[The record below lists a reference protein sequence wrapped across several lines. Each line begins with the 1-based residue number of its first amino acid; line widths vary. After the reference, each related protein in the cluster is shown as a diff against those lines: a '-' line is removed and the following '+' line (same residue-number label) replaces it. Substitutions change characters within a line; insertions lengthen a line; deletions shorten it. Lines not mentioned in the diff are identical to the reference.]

1 MNKLKTIGISAL
13 AGSLVAFS
21 AQAVEMAVSGSAEI
35 TSTHK
40 STNEVTG
47 NPYGTASNVTFTA
60 SGELDI
66 GVGITAYTAL
76 GATGAFTSSQYS
88 FDLGSM
94 GTLTVNQGSTAGAG
108 TIDNVMPTAYEEAD
122 AGFSTGMIDIGGSAT
137 GTYFGYSKS
146 LDTGGVTIGG
156 AYSPGPDGG
165 TSGPGS
171 VGGGSGA
178 TAYDMFITAS
188 PVDGLNVGFGVG
200 QQDNAGAAD
209 ADERTMHVT
218 YAMGSVT
225 VGVMR
230 ATDETSG
237 GTEHNSAGFGISAN
251 VTDDL
256 SVSYQYLETEYDA
269 TTGADIVA
277 EFVGLSAAYS
287 MGNMSIRFFSNEA
300 ENVGGSAANDDSQ
313 SELSLS
319 FSF

>member
-1 MNKLKTIGISAL
+1 MNKLKKIGISAL

-21 AQAVEMAVSGSAEI
+21 AQAVEMSVSGGAEI
-35 TSTHK
+35 TATHK
-40 STNEVTG
+40 GSTEVTG
-47 NPYGTASNVTFTA
+47 NPYGSASNLTFAA
-60 SGELDI
+60 SGELDN
-66 GVGITAYTAL
+66 GVGISVSHAL
-76 GATGAFTSSQYS
+76 GDSGAFTSSQYS

-94 GTLTVNQGSTAGAG
+94 GTLTFNRGSTAGAA

-122 AGFSTGMIDIGGSAT
+122 AGFTSGMVDIGSSAA
-137 GTYFGYSKS
+137 GAYFGYSKS
-146 LDTGGVTIGG
+146 LDAGGITIGG
-156 AYSPGPDGG
+156 AFSPGSDGG
-165 TSGPGS
+165 SSGDGAS
-171 VGGGSGA
+171 GGGAGD
-178 TAYDMFITAS
+178 TAYDVFITAA
-188 PVDGLNVGFGVG
+188 PADGLNVGFGVG
-200 QQDNAGAAD
+200 TQDKAGGSD
-209 ADERTMHVT
+209 VDERTMHLT

-230 ATDETSG
+230 ATDETTG

-251 VTDDL
+251 VTDDF

-287 MGNMSIRFFSNEA
+287 MGNMSVKFYTNEA
-300 ENVGGSAANDDSQ
+300 ENVGGTAANDDAQ